1 MSRSIFALLV
11 GIDAYKEP
19 VRPLNGCKNDIQA
32 FESFLKARVPND
44 LLSIRTLLDGQAE
57 RQAIINGFRNHLQQ
71 ASQEDLALFYFSGHG
86 SQEQAPQEFWHV
98 ESDRLNETLV
108 CYDSRLPGGHDL
120 ADKELALLIRE
131 VSDSGAQ
138 VVVILDSCHSGNA
151 TRAFGVEGI
160 RRATTDQRS
169 RPLDTYLEGSIT
181 SLSGSGGSLSGWATP
196 PAGAHLLLA
205 ACRSDEFAREK
216 PLDEGPHRG
225 VFSYFILEAL
235 AMGGRMPTYKEAFKR
250 VEAQVRSHVLYQT
263 PQLESVQSSLLN
275 EPFFGGMVVDLPPYF
290 TLRNDLHEGWVLDGG
305 SVHGIPRNRGEE
317 TTHLIFFED
326 TATGEDLRD
335 RTKALGTARIT
346 EVGPSQSRV
355 QVASDRDQAIDLDKT
370 YKAVI
375 SLLPV
380 PRLGVHAIGIEEG
393 VSLLEQEDSGDSPY
407 IKFVA
412 PERAE
417 IIVEA
422 LQEHN
427 SGTSFYRIRRVSET
441 HPLTVDVHGHTA
453 DSAREVVE
461 TLEHIARW
469 LTIYRLRN
477 ANSSISDA
485 IQMDVYVQ
493 GPEGKKIPVDH
504 HSLDL
509 DYLWQ
514 QGQWHKPHFWIKLTN
529 ASEQKL
535 YCSFLAL
542 TQSFG
547 IHDPGLLSNQEI
559 QPSSTVWAYG
569 GNPIPAAILDKY
581 YQQGVTSYQ
590 DTLKLF
596 VSTSSFDSTIGLQD
610 DLEDVIF
617 LVHSVEGG
625 SLNTGYWK
633 PKSSGS
639 KSPAPVMNTLDRA
652 FQYAHTRHVG
662 DDAQDELVD
671 WTTQD
676 LAITIHRPRED
687 AKITSGK
694 TVSLGRVLEILPHS
708 KVQARVRL
716 ATEPDASR
724 DVGGRRLPQWLRDD
738 PGFVQPFPLSNY
750 PTRGGAS
757 EVNVIELA
765 DVHEY
770 ESVTSEEPLILR
782 IGTQLDTQEHVL
794 AVGFDPETESY
805 IPLGVGQDDKGAT
818 AIRLERLPTPEGT
831 RSLASAIRV
840 YLHKV
845 ISKPLGL
852 AFPYPVLSGALP
864 DDMSTFRYEEEPNR
878 VADLVRGADR
888 VLVAVHGIIGDT
900 RSLVGSLLPF
910 AHPGDAEPSLY
921 DLVLAFDYESLNTSI
936 EGNAR
941 SLKECLID
949 VGLGPGHSKTVH
961 IVAHSMGGLIS
972 RWMIERE
979 GGSSMIEHL
988 VMAGTPN
995 GGSPWPTVQDWAM
1008 AAVGFGLNLLGT
1020 APWPLQALGGLL
1032 GLIEKIDHPL
1042 DQMKPGSDLLKT
1054 LQSSEDPGTRY
1065 TSIMGDVTAHDAS
1078 ERIEQR
1084 ARVAKRVLRK
1094 AASTAFLNDPND
1106 VAVGAESMQS
1116 LPESWDE
1123 RVASESVYC
1132 DHFTYFRS
1140 KSSLEALSG
1149 AFSSDNALEPTRYE
1163 HLSDFERAVERAM
1176 RHSEESV
1183 SMELEESSVG
1193 SIGARTAS
1201 LGGSVGTRT
1210 EESSPG
1216 ASPPASSAS
1225 DASPR
1230 QTLVRYP
1237 FLEGPSRTPMGH
1249 DVSVYAQLL
1258 KKAPF
1263 PDAPT
1268 VAIDASASTQPTLEV
1283 VLRTDAFAVQN
1294 GSNTRT
1300 ITVGHSG
1307 TTEERFVIRPLRPGT
1322 HTVRASYYQHERNLA
1337 TVYLEVEVY
1346 DNEEGE
1352 ILPVPSSSADTSDVS
1367 TRAEVP
1373 RTFPMP
1379 VTDQPVVPPPALELV
1394 VDLDRTRNGFKLH
1407 FELNGGSL
1415 NYHHAPAGT
1424 VELDESPE
1432 AQMNAWYHDL
1442 SKQARGLRR
1451 HVGAAAGAED
1461 TADRPTDSDGELAA
1475 LGRTLWDQFVPAELK
1490 EEYEKFKGQSHSFII
1505 TTEDPWIPWEMVK
1518 PYRALDQGGY
1528 EEDPFWCEQ
1537 FDLARWV
1544 AGWGPPGLLPAQEA
1558 RAITPRSNL
1567 PSVHREASF
1576 IKGLEQV
1583 WPDTRTLDPLKSKH
1597 ELLLYLRE
1605 NTFAIAH
1612 FACHGAFQE
1621 DQPGRPFIQM
1631 DRPFYSSQWP
1641 PRFADV
1647 ETRPIIFMNAC
1658 HTSRTG
1664 YLFTQLG
1671 GWASKAIGAGAGA
1684 FAGTLWEVRDDL
1696 ALLFAKAF
1704 YRSLREVQPDG
1715 NFLSIGTAFR
1725 KARDAVKQE
1734 APDNPTWLA
1743 YALYADP
1750 QGRLESARP

>member
-1 MSRSIFALLV
+1 MSRSVFALLV
-11 GIDAYKEP
+11 GIDAYQEP

-57 RQAIINGFRNHLQQ
+57 RQAIIDGFRNHLQQ

-86 SQEQAPQEFWHV
+86 SQEHAPKEFWHV

-108 CYDSRLPGGHDL
+108 CYDSRLPGGYDL

-138 VVVILDSCHSGNA
+138 IVVILDSCHSGNA
-151 TRAFGVEGI
+151 TRAFDVEGI
-160 RRATTDQRS
+160 RRAVTDQRT
-169 RPLDTYLEGSIT
+169 RPFDEYLKGSAANLSDSEGPS
-181 SLSGSGGSLSGWATP
+181 SGWAIPTT
-196 PAGAHLLLA
+196 GEHLLLA

-225 VFSYFILEAL
+225 VFSYLLLEAL
-235 AMGGRMPTYKEAFKR
+235 AIEGRMPTYREAFKR
-250 VEAQVRSHVLYQT
+250 VEAQVRSHVLHQT
-263 PQLESVQSSLLN
+263 PQLESVRSSLLD
-275 EPFFGGMVVDLPPYF
+275 ETFLSGTVIDLPPYF
-290 TLRNDLHEGWVLDGG
+290 TLRNDLREGWVLDGG
-305 SVHGIPRNRGEE
+305 SVHGIPQNRGEE
-317 TTHLIFFED
+317 ATRLLLFED
-326 TATGEDLRD
+326 TATREDLLD
-335 RTKALGTARIT
+335 RTEAIGTARIT

-355 QVASDRDQAIDLDKT
+355 QIKSETGKEIGLDKT
-370 YKAVI
+370 YKAII

-380 PRLGVHAIGIEEG
+380 PRLGVVASGIEEG
-393 VSLLEQEDSGDSPY
+393 VALLKQEDSGDSPY
-407 IKFVA
+407 INFVA

-417 IIVEA
+417 IVVEA
-422 LQEHN
+422 LEEHDN
-427 SGTSFYRIRRVSET
+427 GTSFYRIRRISEAP
-441 HPLTVDVHGHTA
+441 PLAVDVRGFSTE
-453 DSAREVVE
+453 SARQVVE

-469 LTIYRLRN
+469 LTTYRLQDV
-477 ANSSISDA
+477 NSSISDA

-493 GPEGKKIPVDH
+493 GPKGKKIPVDH

-509 DYLWQ
+509 DYSWQ

-529 ASEQKL
+529 ASDQKL

-547 IHDPGLLSNQEI
+547 IHDPGLLSNHELH
-559 QPSSTVWAYG
+559 SSSSVWAYG

-590 DTLKLF
+590 DTLKLL
-596 VSTSSFDSTIGLQD
+596 VSTSPFDSTIGLQN

-617 LVHSVEGG
+617 TVHSAKNG
-625 SLNTGYWK
+625 SLESEYWK
-633 PKSSGS
+633 PKSSEN
-639 KSPAPVMNTLDRA
+639 KSPAPVTNTLDRV
-652 FQYAHTRHVG
+652 FQYVHTRHIG

-676 LAITIHRPRED
+676 LAITIHRPREG

-694 TVSLGRVLEILPHS
+694 TVSLGQVLEVLPHS
-708 KVQARVRL
+708 KVQAHVRL
-716 ATEPDASR
+716 ETEPYASR
-724 DVGGRRLPQWLRDD
+724 DVGGRRLPHWLRDY

-757 EVNVIELA
+757 EVNVIELT
-765 DVHEY
+765 DVRNS

-782 IGTQLDTQEHVL
+782 IKAQLNAEEHVL
-794 AVGFDPETESY
+794 AVGFDPETEIY
-805 IPLGVGQDDKGAT
+805 IPLGVGRDDKGAT
-818 AIRLERLPTPEGT
+818 AIRLERLPTPEET

-845 ISKPLGL
+845 ISKPFGL
-852 AFPYPVLSGALP
+852 AFPYPMLSGVLP
-864 DDMSTFRYEEEPNR
+864 DDKSTFRYEEEPNR
-878 VADLVRGADR
+878 VSDLVRGAER

-900 RSLVGSLLPF
+900 RSLIGSLLSF

-936 EGNAR
+936 EDNAR

-949 VGLGPGHSKTVH
+949 VGLGPGHNKTVH
-961 IVAHSMGGLIS
+961 IVAHSMGGLMS
-972 RWMIERE
+972 RWMIEQE

-988 VMAGTPN
+988 VMTGTPN
-995 GGSPWPTVQDWAM
+995 GGSPWPTVQDWAL
-1008 AAVGFGLNLLGT
+1008 AALGFGLNLLGT

-1032 GLIEKIDHPL
+1032 GLIERIDHPL

-1065 TSIMGDVTAHDAS
+1065 TSIMGDITAHDAS

-1084 ARVAKRVLRK
+1084 VRVAKKILRK

-1106 VAVGAESMQS
+1106 VAVSAESMQS

-1123 RVASESVYC
+1123 RVACENVYC

-1176 RHSEESV
+1176 RHFEESV
-1183 SMELEESSVG
+1183 SMELEESSVR

-1201 LGGSVGTRT
+1201 LGGSAGTRT

-1258 KKAPF
+1258 KEAPF

-1352 ILPVPSSSADTSDVS
+1352 ILPAPSSSADTSDVS

-1373 RTFPMP
+1373 RTFPMS

-1394 VDLDRTRNGFKLH
+1394 VDLDRTRNRFKLH

-1432 AQMNAWYHDL
+1432 AQMNAWYQDL
-1442 SKQARGLRR
+1442 SEQARGLRR

-1475 LGRTLWDQFVPAELK
+1475 LGRTLWNQFVPAELK

-1505 TTEDPWIPWEMVK
+1505 TTEDPWIP
-1518 PYRALDQGGY
+1518 
-1528 EEDPFWCEQ
+1528 
-1537 FDLARWV
+1537 
-1544 AGWGPPGLLPAQEA
+1544 
-1558 RAITPRSNL
+1558 
-1567 PSVHREASF
+1567 
-1576 IKGLEQV
+1576 
-1583 WPDTRTLDPLKSKH
+1583 
-1597 ELLLYLRE
+1597 
-1605 NTFAIAH
+1605 
-1612 FACHGAFQE
+1612 
-1621 DQPGRPFIQM
+1621 
-1631 DRPFYSSQWP
+1631 
-1641 PRFADV
+1641 
-1647 ETRPIIFMNAC
+1647 
-1658 HTSRTG
+1658 
-1664 YLFTQLG
+1664 
-1671 GWASKAIGAGAGA
+1671 
-1684 FAGTLWEVRDDL
+1684 
-1696 ALLFAKAF
+1696 
-1704 YRSLREVQPDG
+1704 
-1715 NFLSIGTAFR
+1715 
-1725 KARDAVKQE
+1725 
-1734 APDNPTWLA
+1734 
-1743 YALYADP
+1743 
-1750 QGRLESARP
+1750 